1 MARKIE
7 YSEEIWNRLKEV
19 YESSPKIT
27 WQALVDQVG
36 EELGC
41 EMPSPSV
48 VRRKALA
55 EKWKKKAKSLVKK
68 TAQEL
73 NKEIK
78 KLTKKNNGQENTQTT
93 DKSEKSDSQ
102 NSVKKTSNIAEFNS
116 QNSKNNGHNNGGRST
131 VNENY
136 LKSALVVKNNRIRAH
151 KLGELITDTIDSVI
165 HIRDEVLNLNNP
177 TEEQLALVKFKMGL
191 ICQVVD
197 LNVKQSI
204 SISNIAKTE
213 AMFWG
218 LDVDD
223 LKDQSEV
230 QARRSSVISGA
241 EERMAIAKANM
252 KKKKEEAFM
261 RKLALIE
268 AGEVEPED
276 EKSENCAGKMPDLI

>member
-27 WQALVDQVG
+27 WQGLVDHVG
-36 EELGC
+36 EELGS

-68 TAQEL
+68 TAREL

-78 KLTKKNNGQENTQTT
+78 KLTNKSNGQDVSQDSENKQKN
-93 DKSEKSDSQ
+93 DNQ
-102 NSVKKTSNIAEFNS
+102 NSVKKTSNIAEIDG
-116 QNSKNNGHNNGGRST
+116 QNSNNNGKSNGGNST
-131 VNENY
+131 INENY
-136 LKSALVVKNNRIRAH
+136 LKSAIVVKNNRVRAH

-165 HIRDEVLNLNNP
+165 HIRDEVLNLSNP

-204 SISNIAKTE
+204 SISNIARTE

-230 QARRSSVISGA
+230 QARRSSVIAGA
-241 EERMAIAKANM
+241 EDRMAIAKANM

-261 RKLALIE
+261 RKLALVE
-268 AGEVEPED
+268 AGEIEPED
-276 EKSENCAGKMPDLI
+276 VQE

>member
-78 KLTKKNNGQENTQTT
+78 KLTKKNNGQEDTQNT

-116 QNSKNNGHNNGGRST
+116 QNSKNNGNNNGGRST

-177 TEEQLALVKFKMGL
+177 TEDELALVKFKMGL
-191 ICQVVD
+191 ISQVVD

-204 SISNIAKTE
+204 SISNIARTE

-252 KKKKEEAFM
+252 KRKKEEAFM

-268 AGEVEPED
+268 AGEVEPE
-276 EKSENCAGKMPDLI
+276 G

>member
-78 KLTKKNNGQENTQTT
+78 KLTKKNNGQEDTQNT

-116 QNSKNNGHNNGGRST
+116 QNSKNNGNNNGGRST

-177 TEEQLALVKFKMGL
+177 TEDELALVKFKMGL
-191 ICQVVD
+191 ISQVVD

-204 SISNIAKTE
+204 SISNIARTE

-252 KKKKEEAFM
+252 KKTKEEAFM

-276 EKSENCAGKMPDLI
+276 SSNE

>member
-78 KLTKKNNGQENTQTT
+78 KLTKKNNGQEDTQDTE
-93 DKSEKSDSQ
+93 KSEKSDSQ
-102 NSVKKTSNIAEFNS
+102 KSVKKTSNIAEFNS
-116 QNSKNNGHNNGGRST
+116 QNSKNSGHNNGGRST

-252 KKKKEEAFM
+252 KRKKEEAFM

-276 EKSENCAGKMPDLI
+276 VQE

>member
-7 YSEEIWNRLKEV
+7 YSVEIWNRLKEV

-27 WQALVDQVG
+27 WQGLVDQVG
-36 EELGC
+36 EELSC

-68 TAQEL
+68 TAREL

-78 KLTKKNNGQENTQTT
+78 NLTNKNNGQDGSQDFEN
-93 DKSEKSDSQ
+93 KEKSNSQ
-102 NSVKKTSNIAEFNS
+102 NTVKKKSNIAEFNS
-116 QNSKNNGHNNGGRST
+116 QNSKNNSQSNGGSST

-177 TEEQLALVKFKMGL
+177 TEDELALVKFKMGL
-191 ICQVVD
+191 ISQVVD

-204 SISNIAKTE
+204 SISNIARTE

-261 RKLALIE
+261 RKLALVE
-268 AGEVEPED
+268 AGEVEPD
-276 EKSENCAGKMPDLI
+276 D

>member
-27 WQALVDQVG
+27 WQALVDHVG

-102 NSVKKTSNIAEFNS
+102 NSVKKSSNIAEFNS

-177 TEEQLALVKFKMGL
+177 TEDELALVKFKMGL
-191 ICQVVD
+191 ISQVVD

-204 SISNIAKTE
+204 SISNIARTE

-276 EKSENCAGKMPDLI
+276 EKSEN

>member
-1 MARKIE
+1 MFKFPDPPL

-27 WQALVDQVG
+27 WQALVDHVG

-177 TEEQLALVKFKMGL
+177 TEDELALVKFKMGL
-191 ICQVVD
+191 ISQVVD

-204 SISNIAKTE
+204 SISNIARTE

-252 KKKKEEAFM
+252 KKKKEEAFK

-268 AGEVEPED
+268 AGEVDTEEQD
-276 EKSENCAGKMPDLI
+276 QS

>member
-78 KLTKKNNGQENTQTT
+78 KLTKKNNGQEDTQNT
-93 DKSEKSDSQ
+93 DNSEKSDSQ

-116 QNSKNNGHNNGGRST
+116 QNSKNNGNNNGGRST

-177 TEEQLALVKFKMGL
+177 TEDELALVKFKMGL
-191 ICQVVD
+191 ISQVVD

-204 SISNIAKTE
+204 SISNIARTE

-276 EKSENCAGKMPDLI
+276 SSNE

>member
-27 WQALVDQVG
+27 WQGLVDQVG

-68 TAQEL
+68 SAQEL

-78 KLTKKNNGQENTQTT
+78 KLTNKNNGQNNAQGAEN
-93 DKSEKSDSQ
+93 KEKFNSQ

-116 QNSKNNGHNNGGRST
+116 QNSKNSGQNNGGSSSI
-131 VNENY
+131 NENY
-136 LKSALVVKNNRIRAH
+136 LKSALVVKNNRVRAH
-151 KLGELITDTIDSVI
+151 KLGGLIDDTIDSVI
-165 HIRDEVLNLNNP
+165 HVRDEILRLNNP
-177 TEEQLALVKFKMGL
+177 TDEELALVKFKMGI
-191 ICQVVD
+191 ICQIVD

-204 SISNIAKTE
+204 SVSNIAKVE
-213 AMFWG
+213 AQFWG
-218 LDVDD
+218 LDLDD

-252 KKKKEEAFM
+252 KKKKEDAFM
-261 RKLALIE
+261 RKLALVE
-268 AGEVEPED
+268 AGEIEPED
-276 EKSENCAGKMPDLI
+276 N

>member
-78 KLTKKNNGQENTQTT
+78 KLTKKNNGQEDAQDT
-93 DKSEKSDSQ
+93 DKKEKSDSQ

-116 QNSKNNGHNNGGRST
+116 QNSKNNGNNNGGRST

-177 TEEQLALVKFKMGL
+177 TEDELALVKFKMGL
-191 ICQVVD
+191 ISQVVD

-204 SISNIAKTE
+204 SISNIARTE

-252 KKKKEEAFM
+252 KRKKEEAFM

-268 AGEVEPED
+268 AGEVEPE
-276 EKSENCAGKMPDLI
+276 S

>member
-27 WQALVDQVG
+27 WQALVDHVG

-78 KLTKKNNGQENTQTT
+78 KLTKKNNGQEDTQDTEI
-93 DKSEKSDSQ
+93 SEKSDSQ
-102 NSVKKTSNIAEFNS
+102 KSVKKTSNIAEFNS
-116 QNSKNNGHNNGGRST
+116 QNSKNSGHNNGGRST

-276 EKSENCAGKMPDLI
+276 EKSEN

>member
-27 WQALVDQVG
+27 WQALVDHVG

-78 KLTKKNNGQENTQTT
+78 KLTKKNNGQEDTQTT

-116 QNSKNNGHNNGGRST
+116 QNSKNNGHNNGGGST

-177 TEEQLALVKFKMGL
+177 TEDELALVKFKMGL
-191 ICQVVD
+191 ISQVVD

-204 SISNIAKTE
+204 SISNIARTE

-276 EKSENCAGKMPDLI
+276 EKSEN

>member
-27 WQALVDQVG
+27 WQALVDHVG

-78 KLTKKNNGQENTQTT
+78 KLTKKNNGQEDTQDTEKT
-93 DKSEKSDSQ
+93 VKSNSQ

-116 QNSKNNGHNNGGRST
+116 QNSKNSGHNNGGRST

-268 AGEVEPED
+268 AGEVEPDDKNE
-276 EKSENCAGKMPDLI
+276 

>member
-27 WQALVDQVG
+27 WQALVDHVG

-177 TEEQLALVKFKMGL
+177 TEDELALVKFKMGL
-191 ICQVVD
+191 ISQVVD

-204 SISNIAKTE
+204 SISNIARTE

-252 KKKKEEAFM
+252 KKKKEEAFK

-268 AGEVEPED
+268 AGEVDTEEQD
-276 EKSENCAGKMPDLI
+276 QS

>member
-78 KLTKKNNGQENTQTT
+78 KLTKKIMVKKIHKILINQ
-93 DKSEKSDSQ
+93 KKSDSQ

-116 QNSKNNGHNNGGRST
+116 QNSKNNGNNNGGRST

-177 TEEQLALVKFKMGL
+177 TEDELALVKFKMGL
-191 ICQVVD
+191 ISQVVD

-204 SISNIAKTE
+204 SISNIARTE

-276 EKSENCAGKMPDLI
+276 SSNE

>member
-27 WQALVDQVG
+27 WQGLVDHVG

-68 TAQEL
+68 TAREL

-78 KLTKKNNGQENTQTT
+78 KLTNKNNGQDESQDSEN
-93 DKSEKSDSQ
+93 KEKSNNQ

-116 QNSKNNGHNNGGRST
+116 QNSKNNGQNNGGSSSI
-131 VNENY
+131 NENY
-136 LKSALVVKNNRIRAH
+136 LKSALVVKNNRVRAH
-151 KLGELITDTIDSVI
+151 KLGGLIDDTIDSVI
-165 HIRDEVLNLNNP
+165 HVRDEILRLNNP
-177 TEEQLALVKFKMGL
+177 TDEELALVKFKMGI
-191 ICQVVD
+191 ICQIVD

-204 SISNIAKTE
+204 SVSNIAKVE
-213 AMFWG
+213 AQFWG

-252 KKKKEEAFM
+252 KKKKEDAFM
-261 RKLALIE
+261 RKLALVE
-268 AGEVEPED
+268 AGEIEPED
-276 EKSENCAGKMPDLI
+276 N

>member
-1 MARKIE
+1 MAPKIE

-27 WQALVDQVG
+27 WQALVDHVG

-78 KLTKKNNGQENTQTT
+78 KLTKKNNGQEDTQTT

-177 TEEQLALVKFKMGL
+177 TEDELALVKFKMGL
-191 ICQVVD
+191 ISQVVD

-204 SISNIAKTE
+204 SISNIARTE

-276 EKSENCAGKMPDLI
+276 EKSEN

>member
-27 WQALVDQVG
+27 WQALVDHVG

-78 KLTKKNNGQENTQTT
+78 KLTKKNNGQEDTQDTEI
-93 DKSEKSDSQ
+93 SEKSDSQ
-102 NSVKKTSNIAEFNS
+102 KSVKKTSNIAEFNS
-116 QNSKNNGHNNGGRST
+116 QNSKNSGHNNGGRST

-151 KLGELITDTIDSVI
+151 RLGELITDTIDSVI

-276 EKSENCAGKMPDLI
+276 EKSEN

>member
-78 KLTKKNNGQENTQTT
+78 KLTKKNNGQEDTQNT

-116 QNSKNNGHNNGGRST
+116 QNSKNNGNNNGGRST

-276 EKSENCAGKMPDLI
+276 EKSEN

>member
-27 WQALVDQVG
+27 WQGLVDHVG

-68 TAQEL
+68 SAQEL

-78 KLTKKNNGQENTQTT
+78 KLTNKNNGQNNPQSTEN
-93 DKSEKSDSQ
+93 KEKCNSQ

-116 QNSKNNGHNNGGRST
+116 QNSKNNGQNNGGSSSI
-131 VNENY
+131 NENY
-136 LKSALVVKNNRIRAH
+136 LKSALVVKNNRVRAH
-151 KLGELITDTIDSVI
+151 KLGGLIDDTIDSVI
-165 HIRDEVLNLNNP
+165 HVRDEILRLHNP
-177 TEEQLALVKFKMGL
+177 TDEELALVKFKMGI
-191 ICQVVD
+191 ICQIVD

-204 SISNIAKTE
+204 SVSNIAKVE
-213 AMFWG
+213 AQFWG

-252 KKKKEEAFM
+252 KKKKEDAFM
-261 RKLALIE
+261 RKLALVE
-268 AGEVEPED
+268 AGEIEPED
-276 EKSENCAGKMPDLI
+276 N

>member
-7 YSEEIWNRLKEV
+7 YSEAIWNRLKEV
-19 YESSPKIT
+19 YETSPKVT
-27 WQALVDQVG
+27 WQGLVDQVG
-36 EELGC
+36 EELNC

-68 TAQEL
+68 TAREL

-78 KLTKKNNGQENTQTT
+78 KLTNKNNGQNETQDSENK
-93 DKSEKSDSQ
+93 DKINSQ

-116 QNSKNNGHNNGGRST
+116 QNSKNNGQHNGGHSS

-136 LKSALVVKNNRIRAH
+136 LKSAIVVKNNRVRAH

-177 TEEQLALVKFKMGL
+177 TEDELALVKFKMGL
-191 ICQVVD
+191 ISQVVD

-204 SISNIAKTE
+204 SISNIARTE
-213 AMFWG
+213 ALFWG

-252 KKKKEEAFM
+252 KKKKEEAFA

-268 AGEVEPED
+268 AGEVDPED
-276 EKSENCAGKMPDLI
+276 EINE

>member
-78 KLTKKNNGQENTQTT
+78 KLTKKNNGQEDTQNT

-116 QNSKNNGHNNGGRST
+116 QNSKNNGNNNGGRST

-177 TEEQLALVKFKMGL
+177 TEDELALVKFKMGL
-191 ICQVVD
+191 ISQVVD

-204 SISNIAKTE
+204 SISNIARTE

-252 KKKKEEAFM
+252 KRKKEEAFM

-268 AGEVEPED
+268 AGEVEPE
-276 EKSENCAGKMPDLI
+276 S

>member
-7 YSEEIWNRLKEV
+7 YSEAIWNRLKEV
-19 YESSPKIT
+19 YETSPKVT
-27 WQALVDQVG
+27 WQGLVDQVG
-36 EELGC
+36 EELNC

-68 TAQEL
+68 TAREL

-78 KLTKKNNGQENTQTT
+78 KLTNKNNGQNETQ
-93 DKSEKSDSQ
+93 DSEKKEKSNSQ

-116 QNSKNNGHNNGGRST
+116 QNSKNNSQHNGGHSS

-136 LKSALVVKNNRIRAH
+136 LKSAIVVKNNRVRAH

-177 TEEQLALVKFKMGL
+177 TEDELALVKFKMGL
-191 ICQVVD
+191 ISQVVD

-204 SISNIAKTE
+204 SISNIARTE
-213 AMFWG
+213 ALFWG

-252 KKKKEEAFM
+252 KKKKEDAFM
-261 RKLALIE
+261 RKLALVE
-268 AGEVEPED
+268 AGEIEPED
-276 EKSENCAGKMPDLI
+276 N

>member
-78 KLTKKNNGQENTQTT
+78 KLTKKNNGQEDVQDT
-93 DKSEKSDSQ
+93 DKTEKSDSQ

-116 QNSKNNGHNNGGRST
+116 QNSKNNGNNNGGRST

-177 TEEQLALVKFKMGL
+177 TEEELALVKFKMGL
-191 ICQVVD
+191 ISQVVD

-204 SISNIAKTE
+204 SISNIARTE

-276 EKSENCAGKMPDLI
+276 SSNE

>member
-27 WQALVDQVG
+27 WQALVDHVG

-136 LKSALVVKNNRIRAH
+136 LKSALAVKNNRIRAH

-276 EKSENCAGKMPDLI
+276 EKSEN

>member
-7 YSEEIWNRLKEV
+7 YSEEIWNRLKKV

-27 WQALVDQVG
+27 WQGLVDQVG

-78 KLTKKNNGQENTQTT
+78 KLTKKNNGQEDTQDTE
-93 DKSEKSDSQ
+93 KSEKSDSQ
-102 NSVKKTSNIAEFNS
+102 KSVKKTSNIAEFNS
-116 QNSKNNGHNNGGRST
+116 QNSKNSGHNNGGRST
-131 VNENY
+131 VNENN

-177 TEEQLALVKFKMGL
+177 TEDELALVKFKMGL
-191 ICQVVD
+191 ISQVVD

-204 SISNIAKTE
+204 SISNIARTE

-252 KKKKEEAFM
+252 KKKKEEAFK
-261 RKLALIE
+261 RKLALVE
-268 AGEVEPED
+268 AGEIEPED
-276 EKSENCAGKMPDLI
+276 N

>member
-78 KLTKKNNGQENTQTT
+78 KLTKKNNGQETTQTT

-276 EKSENCAGKMPDLI
+276 EKSEN

>member
-7 YSEEIWNRLKEV
+7 YSEEIWNRLKDV

-78 KLTKKNNGQENTQTT
+78 KLTKKNNGQEDVQDT
-93 DKSEKSDSQ
+93 DKTEKSDSQ

-116 QNSKNNGHNNGGRST
+116 QNSKNNGNNNGGRST

-177 TEEQLALVKFKMGL
+177 TEEELALVKFKMGL
-191 ICQVVD
+191 ISQVVD

-204 SISNIAKTE
+204 SISNIARTE

-261 RKLALIE
+261 RKLALVE
-268 AGEVEPED
+268 AGEIEPEND
-276 EKSENCAGKMPDLI
+276 QE

>member
-78 KLTKKNNGQENTQTT
+78 KLTKKNNGQEDTQNT

-102 NSVKKTSNIAEFNS
+102 NYVKKTSNIAEFNS
-116 QNSKNNGHNNGGRST
+116 QNSKNNGNNNGGRST

-177 TEEQLALVKFKMGL
+177 TEDELALVKFKMGL
-191 ICQVVD
+191 ISQVVD

-204 SISNIAKTE
+204 SISNIARTE

-252 KKKKEEAFM
+252 KRKKEEAFM

-276 EKSENCAGKMPDLI
+276 SSNE

>member
-78 KLTKKNNGQENTQTT
+78 KLTKKNNGQEDAQDT
-93 DKSEKSDSQ
+93 DKTEKSDSQ

-116 QNSKNNGHNNGGRST
+116 QNSKNNGNNNGGRST

-177 TEEQLALVKFKMGL
+177 TEDELALVKFKMGL
-191 ICQVVD
+191 ISQVVD

-204 SISNIAKTE
+204 SISNIARTE

-252 KKKKEEAFM
+252 KRKKEEAFM

-268 AGEVEPED
+268 AGEVEPE
-276 EKSENCAGKMPDLI
+276 S

>member
-27 WQALVDQVG
+27 WQGLVDQVG

-78 KLTKKNNGQENTQTT
+78 KLTKKNNGQEDTQTT
-93 DKSEKSDSQ
+93 DKSENSDSQ

-177 TEEQLALVKFKMGL
+177 TEDELALVKFKMGL
-191 ICQVVD
+191 ISQVVD

-204 SISNIAKTE
+204 SISNIARTE

-252 KKKKEEAFM
+252 KKKKEEAFK

-268 AGEVEPED
+268 AGEVDTEEQD
-276 EKSENCAGKMPDLI
+276 QS

>member
-7 YSEEIWNRLKEV
+7 YSEAIWNRLKEV
-19 YESSPKIT
+19 YETSPKVT
-27 WQALVDQVG
+27 WQGLVDLVG
-36 EELGC
+36 EELNC

-68 TAQEL
+68 TAREL

-78 KLTKKNNGQENTQTT
+78 KLTNKNDGQNETQDSEN
-93 DKSEKSDSQ
+93 KEKSNNQ
-102 NSVKKTSNIAEFNS
+102 KSVKKTSNIAEFNS
-116 QNSKNNGHNNGGRST
+116 QNSKNNGQHNGGHSS

-136 LKSALVVKNNRIRAH
+136 LKSVIVVKNNRVRAH

-177 TEEQLALVKFKMGL
+177 SEDELALVKFKMGL
-191 ICQVVD
+191 ISQVVD

-204 SISNIAKTE
+204 SISNIARTE
-213 AMFWG
+213 ALFWG
-218 LDVDD
+218 LDADD

-230 QARRSSVISGA
+230 QARRSSVIAGA
-241 EERMAIAKANM
+241 EDRMAIAKANM
-252 KKKKEEAFM
+252 KKKKEEAFK

-268 AGEVEPED
+268 AGEVDP
-276 EKSENCAGKMPDLI
+276 PDVLE

>member
-7 YSEEIWNRLKEV
+7 YSEEIWNRLKVV
-19 YESSPKIT
+19 YESSPRIT
-27 WQALVDQVG
+27 WQGLVDQVG

-68 TAQEL
+68 SAQEL

-78 KLTKKNNGQENTQTT
+78 KLTKNNNGHDESQV
-93 DKSEKSDSQ
+93 SDNSRKNESQ
-102 NSVKKTSNIAEFNS
+102 NSVKITSNFAEFS
-116 QNSKNNGHNNGGRST
+116 GQNAKNNGHNNGRSST

-136 LKSALVVKNNRIRAH
+136 LKSALVVKNNRLRAH
-151 KLGELITDTIDSVI
+151 KLGGLIDDTIDSVI
-165 HIRDEVLNLNNP
+165 HVRDEILRLHNP
-177 TEEQLALVKFKMGL
+177 TDEELALVKFKMGI
-191 ICQVVD
+191 ICQIVD

-204 SISNIAKTE
+204 SVSNIAKVE
-213 AMFWG
+213 AQFWG
-218 LDVDD
+218 LDSDD
-223 LKDQSEV
+223 LKDQSEI

-261 RKLALIE
+261 RKLALVE
-268 AGEVEPED
+268 AGEIEPED
-276 EKSENCAGKMPDLI
+276 EQEQE

>member
-78 KLTKKNNGQENTQTT
+78 KLTKKNNGQEDTQNT

-116 QNSKNNGHNNGGRST
+116 QNSKNNGNNNGGRST

-177 TEEQLALVKFKMGL
+177 TEDELALVKFKMGL
-191 ICQVVD
+191 ISQVVD

-204 SISNIAKTE
+204 SISNIARTE

-276 EKSENCAGKMPDLI
+276 SGNE

>member
-27 WQALVDQVG
+27 WQGLVDHVG

-68 TAQEL
+68 SAQEL

-78 KLTKKNNGQENTQTT
+78 KLTNKNNGQNNPQSTEN
-93 DKSEKSDSQ
+93 KEKCNSQ

-116 QNSKNNGHNNGGRST
+116 QNSKNNGQNNGGSSSI
-131 VNENY
+131 NENY
-136 LKSALVVKNNRIRAH
+136 LKSALVVKNNRVRAH
-151 KLGELITDTIDSVI
+151 KLGGLIDDTIDSVI
-165 HIRDEVLNLNNP
+165 HVRDEILRLNNP
-177 TEEQLALVKFKMGL
+177 TDEELALVKFKMGI
-191 ICQVVD
+191 ICQIVD

-204 SISNIAKTE
+204 SVSNIAKVE
-213 AMFWG
+213 AQFWG

-252 KKKKEEAFM
+252 KKKKEDAFM
-261 RKLALIE
+261 RKLALVE
-268 AGEVEPED
+268 AGEIEPED
-276 EKSENCAGKMPDLI
+276 N

>member
-177 TEEQLALVKFKMGL
+177 TEDELALVKFKMGL
-191 ICQVVD
+191 ISQVVD

-204 SISNIAKTE
+204 SISNIARTE

-252 KKKKEEAFM
+252 KKKKEEAFK

-268 AGEVEPED
+268 AGEVDTEEQD
-276 EKSENCAGKMPDLI
+276 QS

>member
-177 TEEQLALVKFKMGL
+177 TEDELALVKFKMGL
-191 ICQVVD
+191 ISQVVD

-204 SISNIAKTE
+204 SISNIARTE

-261 RKLALIE
+261 RKLALVE
-268 AGEVEPED
+268 AGEIEPED
-276 EKSENCAGKMPDLI
+276 K